1 MRGVSYGIMAGL
13 GLVLAAGLGAT
24 PAAAQVREILEYQSP
39 SRSGPVTAK
48 AELFLPEGSAT
59 GLPAMLIH
67 HGSGGV
73 SNERE
78 YAYAREF
85 VAMGVAAIVPDS
97 FTPRGVKNTVA
108 DQSAVTNNDMLADA
122 FGALKLAAKH
132 PRLDPA
138 RIGITGFSKGGTVA
152 MQSALA
158 GVAERYAP
166 GGPRFALH
174 VPFYAGCGT
183 QYFNV
188 KTTGAPMLVL
198 IGGADTYVGT
208 QPCLDY
214 AAKIKAG
221 GGNVETVVYANA
233 QHGWDGAGRGY
244 QIANGE
250 NFSKCVYVE
259 HADRSWIEQ
268 ASGVTTHAAGGRP
281 IEGAGQKALAACKTL
296 GVSGGPDAE
305 AKAKSLA
312 ALKGAMTAAFGL

>member
-1 MRGVSYGIMAGL
+1 M
-13 GLVLAAGLGAT
+13 
-24 PAAAQVREILEYQSP
+24 AAAIVALTASPSQNPARAQIKDVLEFQSP
-39 SRSGPVTAK
+39 SRGGPVTVK

-73 SNERE
+73 TNERE

-85 VAMGVAAIVPDS
+85 TRMGIAAIVPDS
-97 FTPRGVKNTVA
+97 FTPRGVKTTVA

-122 FGALKLAAKH
+122 FGALKEAVKH

-152 MQSALA
+152 LQSALVQ
-158 GVAERYAP
+158 VAERFAP

-183 QYFNV
+183 QYLNV
-188 KTTGAPMLVL
+188 KTTAAPILVL

-214 AAKIKAG
+214 AAKIRAAG
-221 GGNVETVVYANA
+221 GNIETVVYPNA
-233 QHGWDGAGRGY
+233 QHGWDGAGRAY

-259 HADRSWIEQ
+259 QADRSWVEQ
-268 ASGVTTHAAGGRP
+268 TSGVMTNGPGGRG
-281 IEGAGQKALAACKTL
+281 IEGANQKALAACKTL

-305 AKAKSLA
+305 AKAKSLE
-312 ALKGAMTAAFGL
+312 ALKGAMRAALRF

>member
-1 MRGVSYGIMAGL
+1 MAAAIL
-13 GLVLAAGLGAT
+13 ALLAA
-24 PAAAQVREILEYQSP
+24 PALAQVKDILEFQSP
-39 SRSGPVTAK
+39 SRSGPVTVK
-48 AELFLPEGSAT
+48 AELFLPEGNAT

-97 FTPRGVKNTVA
+97 FTPRGVKSTVA

-122 FGALKLAAKH
+122 FGALKEAAKH

-152 MQSALA
+152 MQSALLQ
-158 GVAERYAP
+158 VAERFAP

-183 QYFNV
+183 QYLNV

-214 AAKIKAG
+214 AAKIKAAG
-221 GGNVETVVYANA
+221 GTIETVVYPAA
-233 QHGWDGAGRGY
+233 QHGWDSAGRSY

-250 NFSKCVYVE
+250 NFSKCIYVE
-259 HADRSWIEQ
+259 QADRSWIEQ
-268 ASGVTTHAAGGRP
+268 TSGVMTHGPGGRP
-281 IEGAGQKALAACKTL
+281 AEGAGQKALSACKTL

-305 AKAKSLA
+305 TRAKSME
-312 ALKGAMTAAFGL
+312 ALKAAMKAAFRL